1 VHELFTPFY
10 TTKQVG
16 QGSGLGL
23 SVVHG
28 IAHEYG
34 GHITVSPRAQGGAR
48 FSVHLP
54 LRDTRMLPAQPAGN
68 RILLIDDDRA
78 LARYLETLL
87 VRHGYSVT
95 IAHTSSE
102 ALEKVM
108 VNPHAYDLVITDQL
122 MPQITGL
129 ELARDMRDVRADL
142 PVILCSGN
150 PDAID
155 RTEIARTAIKAVF
168 AKPIE
173 SELLL
178 AKIRGLLSDP
188 AQ

>member
-1 VHELFTPFY
+1 MLSVADRGRGVGADVHDLFTPFY

-54 LRDTRMLPAQPAGN
+54 LRDTRTLPAQQAGN
-68 RILLIDDDRA
+68 RILVIDDDRA

-87 VRHGYSVT
+87 TGHGFVVT
-95 IAHTSSE
+95 VAHTSSE

-108 VNPHAYDLVITDQL
+108 AQP
-122 MPQITGL
+122 
-129 ELARDMRDVRADL
+129 
-142 PVILCSGN
+142 
-150 PDAID
+150 
-155 RTEIARTAIKAVF
+155 TASTSSS
-168 AKPIE
+168 PIN
-173 SELLL
+173 
-178 AKIRGLLSDP
+178 
-188 AQ
+188 